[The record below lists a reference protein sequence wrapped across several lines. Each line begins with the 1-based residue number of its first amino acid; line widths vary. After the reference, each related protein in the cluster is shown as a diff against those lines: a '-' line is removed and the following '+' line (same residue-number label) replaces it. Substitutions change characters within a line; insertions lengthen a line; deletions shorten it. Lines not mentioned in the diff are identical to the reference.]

1 MKKDIVAVKKY
12 LKAYDKRYEEDP
24 TVAARL
30 DRARKNNTLTQKD
43 LQKQFTI

>member
-1 MKKDIVAVKKY
+1 MKKDIVDVKKH

-24 TVAARL
+24 AVAARL
-30 DRARKNNTLTQKD
+30 ERARKNNTLTQED